1 MGNRTESVDA
11 FRGITVAAM
20 ILVNNPGSWNYV
32 YSPLRHA
39 EWNGCTPTDLV
50 FPFFLFIVGVSIHL
64 AYRTRAPEGLTRP
77 VLFKILRRSLIIFA
91 VGLFLALF
99 PRFDFETVRIPGVLQ
114 RISIVFLVC
123 AILYLKCSWLTQ
135 LRIGLTL
142 LVVYYALMTLVPV
155 PGYEVPSLEPE
166 SNLGAWLDRTL
177 LGGHLWVQSKTWDPE
192 GILSTM
198 PAIVTGISG
207 MLAGRLVTGD
217 KPPAEKVTWMFFTGG
232 TLTVLGL
239 GWGLVFPINKSL
251 WTSSYVLYSSGIA
264 FQCLAAFYWIID
276 AQGFRSWARPLVW
289 YGMNALFVFA
299 LSGILVKILIRIKVT
314 GTGGE
319 ETSLWSFLFDRFY
332 VSWLPP
338 YFASFLF
345 AADLVVLF
353 GILLWWMHRKR
364 IFIKV

>member
-1 MGNRTESVDA
+1 VGNRTESVDA

-64 AYRTRAPEGLTRP
+64 AYRQRVSDGLTRS
-77 VLFKILRRSLIIFA
+77 VLIKILKRAVLIFA
-91 VGLFLALF
+91 IGLFLTLF
-99 PRFDFETVRIPGVLQ
+99 PRFNFETVRIPGVLQ

-123 AILYLKCSWLTQ
+123 SLLYMKSTWLTQ
-135 LRIGLTL
+135 LRIGLVL
-142 LVVYYALMTLVPV
+142 LLAYYLVMTLVPV
-155 PGYEVPSLEPE
+155 PGFGVPSLDPE

-177 LGGHLWVQSKTWDPE
+177 LGGHLWAQSKTWDPE
-192 GILSTM
+192 GILSTV
-198 PAIVTGISG
+198 PAVVTGISG
-207 MLAGRLVTGD
+207 MLTGRMMTSD
-217 KPPAEKVTWMFFTGG
+217 KPQAEKVTWMFLTGG
-232 TLTVLGL
+232 GLTILGL
-239 GWGLVFPINKSL
+239 AWGTVFPINKSL
-251 WTSSYVLYSSGIA
+251 WTSSYVLYTSGIA
-264 FQCLAAFYWIID
+264 LQFMAAFYWLID
-276 AQGFRSWARPLVW
+276 VQGFRSWARPMIW

-299 LSGILVKILIRIKVT
+299 LSGILVKILIRIKMT
-314 GTGGE
+314 GTNGE
-319 ETSLWSFLFDRFY
+319 ETSLWGFLFDRFY
-332 VSWLPP
+332 LSWLPP
-338 YFASFLF
+338 HFASFLF